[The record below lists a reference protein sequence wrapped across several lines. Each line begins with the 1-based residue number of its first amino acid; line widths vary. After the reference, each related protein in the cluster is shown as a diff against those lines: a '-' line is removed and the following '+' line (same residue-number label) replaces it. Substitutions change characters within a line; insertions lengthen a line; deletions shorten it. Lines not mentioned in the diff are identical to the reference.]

1 MKNNKSEKNNSE
13 KKQLNLSGT
22 FAFVLAILVLL
33 VFVPLNMIFSYS
45 DKVFDMTPSGK
56 YSLDPITEDI
66 LEQTSDKQIEVYFL
80 NTLFNL
86 KNEPDCLP
94 VYHTF
99 MELEKRDNI
108 TLTCFNP
115 NENTELAE
123 SLNPTGVLE
132 VKMND
137 VFVKC
142 GDTIRR
148 ISGNLFQKDS
158 KGAVEYAGENLIAG
172 AIYQCTTGS
181 LPTVYFLKGYSEKTL
196 DGNYSYYRDTVKVD
210 NYDIKELDLSTV
222 DKVPDNAAIITIAA
236 PIRDISDE
244 DCKKL
249 SDYIDN
255 GGKMQMLLAPCDTEG
270 RFENIE
276 FLLAKFE
283 IGMDYNILRE
293 KNSKWQLD
301 DLDSNQSDSYFVVTY
316 PTKTEDYSEDLTTD
330 LNTLIADGTYESG
343 VSHIRSF
350 YELTSSGAMI
360 EKASII
366 ENLPTAMDSGEYT
379 CISEPMGGDAITAA
393 EAKEKSNQPLVMGY
407 YSYNKQTGAKLIVV
421 GCDEPID
428 DTLYIPAFGTRR
440 LVQFSNTWLH
450 SSDTDLGIE
459 NKFNSYD
466 TMVFADGKEA
476 SRTINMFFII
486 PAVFAVFGLLVW
498 LKRRYA

>member
-1 MKNNKSEKNNSE
+1 ME
-13 KKQLNLSGT
+13 KKKFSLTGI
-22 FAFVLAILVLL
+22 FAFVLAILVLI
-33 VFVPLNMIFSYS
+33 VFVPLNMIFSYY
-45 DKVFDMTPSGK
+45 DKVYDMTPSGK
-56 YSLDPITEDI
+56 YSLDPITEEI
-66 LEQTSDKQIEVYFL
+66 LDKTSDKEIEVYFL

-86 KNEPDCLP
+86 KNEPLCLP
-94 VYHTF
+94 LYHTF

-115 NENTELAE
+115 NEDTALAD
-123 SLNPTGVLE
+123 SLNPTGVLD
-132 VKMND
+132 VNVND

-148 ISGNLFQKDS
+148 ISGNLFQTDTN
-158 KGAVEYAGENLIAG
+158 GGDVYAGENLIAG

-181 LPTVYFLKGYSEKTL
+181 LPTVYFLKGYSDKTL
-196 DGNYSYYRDTVKVD
+196 DGNYSSHRDIIKMD
-210 NYDIKELDLSTV
+210 NYDIEELDLAAV
-222 DKVPDNAAIITIAA
+222 DKVPDDTAIICIAA
-236 PIRDISDE
+236 PNRDISDS

-255 GGKMQMLLAPCDTEG
+255 GGKIQMLLSPCDTEG

-283 IGMDYNILRE
+283 IGMDYNIIKE
-293 KNSKWQLD
+293 KNPKWMLENLNGEQVD
-301 DLDSNQSDSYFVVTY
+301 NYFTITY
-316 PTKTEDYSEDLTTD
+316 PAKAEDYTEDLTTE
-330 LNTLIADGTYESG
+330 LNTIISTNYADGWIPG
-343 VSHIRSF
+343 VSNTRSF

-366 ENLPTAMDSGEYT
+366 ENLPTDMDSEEFT

-393 EAKEKSNQPLVMGY
+393 EAKKKSNQPLVMGY
-407 YSYNKQTGAKLIVV
+407 YSYNKQTGAKLIVI

-428 DTLYIPAFGTRR
+428 DNLTINTWGTRN
-440 LVQFSNTWLH
+440 LIKFSNTWLY
-450 SSDTDLGIE
+450 SSDIDLGIE

-466 TMVFADGKEA
+466 TMVFANGDEA
-476 SRTINMFFII
+476 SRTIRMFFIV
-486 PAVFAVFGLLVW
+486 PAVFAVLGLLVW

>member
-1 MKNNKSEKNNSE
+1 MDNNKE
-13 KKQLNLSGT
+13 KKKLNLSGA
-22 FAFVLAILVLL
+22 FAFVLALLVLI
-33 VFVPLNMIFSYS
+33 VFIPLNMIFSYS
-45 DKVFDMTPSGK
+45 DKVYDMTPSGK
-56 YSLDPITEDI
+56 YSLDPKTVEI
-66 LEQTSDKQIEVYFL
+66 LDQTADKQIEVYFL

-86 KNEPDCLP
+86 KNEPVCLP
-94 VYHTF
+94 LYHTF
-99 MELEKRDNI
+99 MELDKRDNI

-115 NENTELAE
+115 NEDTSLAE
-123 SLNPTGVLE
+123 TLNPSGILE

-142 GDTIRR
+142 GDTIRQ
-148 ISGNLFQKDS
+148 ISGNLFQTDAN
-158 KGAVEYAGENLIAG
+158 GADIYAGENLIAG

-181 LPTVYFLKGYSEKTL
+181 LPTIYFLKGYSDKTL
-196 DGNYSYYRDTVKVD
+196 DGNYSIYKNTAMTD
-210 NYDIKELDLSTV
+210 NYDVEELDLSTV
-222 DKVPDNAAIITIAA
+222 DKVPDNTAIIMLAA
-236 PIRDISDE
+236 PNRDISDS
-244 DCKKL
+244 DCQKL

-255 GGKMQMLLAPCDTEG
+255 GGKIQMLLSPSDTEG

-293 KNSKWQLD
+293 KNAKWQLN
-301 DLDSNQSDSYFVVTY
+301 DLESKQSDSYFVITY
-316 PTKTEDYSEDLTTD
+316 PAKAEDYSEDLTTD
-330 LNTLIADGTYESG
+330 LNTLIAEGTYESG

-366 ENLPTAMDSGEYT
+366 ENLPTAMDSNEYT
-379 CISEPMGGDAITAA
+379 CISEPMGGDALTAA
-393 EAKEKSNQPLVMGY
+393 NAKEKSNQPLVMGY
-407 YSYNKQTGAKLIVV
+407 YSYNKQTGAKLFVI

-428 DTLYIPAFGTRR
+428 DTLYIPSFGTRR
-440 LVQFSNTWLH
+440 LVQFSNTWLY
-450 SSDTDLGIE
+450 SSDIDLGIE

-466 TMVFADGKEA
+466 TMVFADGAEA

-486 PAVFAVFGLLVW
+486 PAVFAVLGLLVW

>member
-1 MKNNKSEKNNSE
+1 MDNNKE
-13 KKQLNLSGT
+13 KKKLNLSGA
-22 FAFVLAILVLL
+22 FAIALALLILV

-45 DKVFDMTPSGK
+45 DKVYDMTPSGK

-66 LEQTSDKQIEVYFL
+66 LDKTADKQIEVYFL

-94 VYHTF
+94 LYHTF

-108 TLTCFNP
+108 TLTCFDP
-115 NENTELAE
+115 NKNVELAN
-123 SLNPTGVLE
+123 SLNPTGAYE

-137 VFVKC
+137 IFVKC
-142 GDTIRR
+142 GDTISR
-148 ISGNLFQKDS
+148 ISGNLFQTDAN
-158 KGAVEYAGENLIAG
+158 GAVEYAGENLIAG
-172 AIYQCTTGS
+172 KIYQCATGT
-181 LPTVYFLKGYSEKTL
+181 LPTIYFLTGYSDKTL
-196 DGNYSYYRDTVKVD
+196 DANYTSHKNVIRMD

-222 DKVPDNAAIITIAA
+222 DKIPDNTAIITLAA
-236 PIRDISDE
+236 PVRDISDS

-255 GGKMQMLLAPCDTEG
+255 GGKIQMLLSPCDTEG

-283 IGMDYNILRE
+283 IGMDYNIIKE
-293 KNSKWQLD
+293 KNPKWKLENLEGEQVD
-301 DLDSNQSDSYFVVTY
+301 NYFTVSY
-316 PTKTEDYSEDLTTD
+316 PAKTEDYSEDLTTE
-330 LNTLIADGTYESG
+330 LNTIISTNYAEGWIPG
-343 VSHIRSF
+343 VSNTRSF

-366 ENLPTAMDSGEYT
+366 ENLPTAMDSNEYT
-379 CISEPMGGDAITAA
+379 TISEPMGGDALTAA
-393 EAKEKSNQPLVMGY
+393 DAKEKSNQPLVMGY
-407 YSYNKQTGAKLIVV
+407 YSYNKQTGAKLIVI

-428 DTLYIPAFGTRR
+428 DNLTINTWGTRN
-440 LVQFSNTWLH
+440 LIKFSNTWLH
-450 SSDTDLGIE
+450 SSDVDLGIE

-466 TMVFADGKEA
+466 TMVFADGNEA
-476 SRTINMFFII
+476 SKTINMFFIV